1 MRKYRWTH
9 PEIDPVA
16 DSVGERCVD
25 GFIELEEDLKSE
37 LRSYLLSLNT
47 HTHTFISLNLRF
59 LNNKQLKEMVGTR
72 DHCSKTQSQVNI
84 PRRNH

>member
-1 MRKYRWTH
+1 MRKYSWTH

-47 HTHTFISLNLRF
+47 HTH
-59 LNNKQLKEMVGTR
+59 MY
-72 DHCSKTQSQVNI
+72 
-84 PRRNH
+84 

>member
-47 HTHTFISLNLRF
+47 HTHTHLL
-59 LNNKQLKEMVGTR
+59 V
-72 DHCSKTQSQVNI
+72 
-84 PRRNH
+84 